1 MGVGGCNLIPE
12 WKKKMHTQ
20 TKRQSKHHP
29 LFQST
34 PDGDS
39 VAGGT
44 EWQELLHMH
53 RAGAAGYGA
62 DRLWS
67 GNWI

>member
-1 MGVGGCNLIPE
+1 
-12 WKKKMHTQ
+12 MHTQ

-53 RAGAAGYGA
+53 RVGAAGYGA